1 MNVFSAVARLGA
13 EPEQKHTA
21 SGDSVVTFNGA
32 VDSGFGDK
40 KATTWIR
47 YSIWGKRGESVL
59 PYLAK
64 GNQVAV
70 SGELTNRE
78 WTDKEGQKRYSLE
91 VRVNDLTLIGGKKA
105 DSEGAGF
112 GKYNPRQKSPENKPK
127 PVFDDLGDD
136 IPF

>member
-13 EPEQKHTA
+13 DPEQKYTA

-40 KATTWIR
+40 KVTTWIR
-47 YSIWGKRGESVL
+47 YSLWGKRGEPVL
-59 PYLAK
+59 PYLSK

-91 VRVNDLTLIGGKKA
+91 VRVNDLTLIGGKKP

-112 GKYNPRQKSPENKPK
+112 GNNNPRQKTPENKPK
-127 PVFDDLGDD
+127 PGFDDLGYD